1 MILELLTLITQIAEP
16 PARLELAR
24 VEWTEFHL
32 DRVALR
38 LHLRAFTKIGTT
50 LHDVRFDQMSIG
62 GVPFEVAPLPG
73 PIAFPAGEWVD
84 LPPLSVTAY
93 HSDVLSLAA
102 LQRMIAKGSVAV
114 KGTARC
120 EVELP
125 LLARILLLSSRLS
138 VVYPID
144 QELALP
150 AWLGH
155 RDETRFLTTEEWL
168 PKNLA
173 QIR

>member
-1 MILELLTLITQIAEP
+1 MIFELLTLITGIAEP

-24 VEWTEFHL
+24 IEWASLHL
-32 DRVALR
+32 DRVAVR

-62 GVPFEVAPLPG
+62 GVPFSVAPLAG
-73 PIAFPAGEWVD
+73 PIAVPAGEWVD
-84 LPPLSVTAY
+84 LPPLSVTVY
-93 HSDVLSLAA
+93 YRDVQAIAA
-102 LQRMIAKGSVAV
+102 LRRMIEKGSVTV

-120 EVELP
+120 EVQLP
-125 LLARILLLSSRLS
+125 LLARIVLLSSRMSL
-138 VVYPID
+138 VYPID
-144 QELALP
+144 QEIKLP

-155 RDETRFLTTEEWL
+155 RDETRFRTTEEWF